1 MRTRTKVWL
10 MIAASLVLVGCI
22 LFAGVMASI
31 NWDFK
36 ELATVKYET
45 STYEISETFDSIF
58 VNTDTT
64 DIVFVV
70 SDNDKCRVECHEEA
84 NAKHS
89 VNVKDG
95 TLTIELMEERSLYDS
110 IGYIGLNFGSPQ
122 ITVYLPKT
130 EYTTLLVKGT
140 TSDVE
145 ITSDFMFQDV
155 DISLSTGDIHLENIS
170 VDSLDLTVSTGRV
183 TAANITCE
191 GDITIIVSTGDVNLT
206 DIACKS
212 IISSGG
218 TGGISLD
225 KVIAAE
231 KFSFERSTGN
241 VNFNRCDAAEIY
253 VKTGTG
259 GVTGTLLTD
268 KVFITQTNTGSVD
281 VPKTVEGGICEVT
294 TNTGDINLEVQ

>member
-1 MRTRTKVWL
+1 

>member
-10 MIAASLVLVGCI
+10 TIAASLVLLGGV
-22 LFAGVMASI
+22 LFAGLMISLE
-31 NWDFK
+31 WDFK
-36 ELATVKYET
+36 ELETVKYET
-45 STYEISETFDSIF
+45 SSYEISEAFNSIS

-89 VNVKDG
+89 VTVKDG